1 MITVYHLSN
10 SRSERIIWLMEE
22 VQEPYEI
29 VRFQREGDGAAPAAM
44 REIHPLGKSPIIAD
58 DDLVLAESGAIVAYL
73 CDKFPQLAPAR
84 GSRDYASYL
93 YWLHFA
99 EGSAMGQFILEL
111 ATSGKLG
118 GEPMAN
124 ASRYAQRT
132 HLYLKHIDTTL
143 SDRPYIAGPTFTGAD
158 IIMTSCAAWMER
170 QPDKESY
177 PNIAKYLSR
186 IRERPAYQ
194 KAMAI
199 ANPPT

>member
-22 VQEPYEI
+22 LQEPYEI
-29 VRFQREGDGAAPAAM
+29 VRFQRGSDGAAPAAM
-44 REIHPLGKSPIIAD
+44 KEIHPLGKSPIIRD
-58 DDLVLAESGAIVAYL
+58 GDLVLAESGAIVEYL
-73 CDKFPQLAPAR
+73 CDKYPKFTPSR

-99 EGSAMGQFILEL
+99 EGSAMGQLILEL
-111 ATSGKLG
+111 VTSGKLG
-118 GEPMAN
+118 DEPMAN

-132 HLYLKHIDTTL
+132 RLYLKHIDTAL
-143 SDRPYIAGPTFTGAD
+143 SGQPYIVGQTFTGAD
-158 IIMTSCAAWMER
+158 VVMASCAAWVER
-170 QPDKESY
+170 QPDKDSY

-186 IRERPAYQ
+186 IGERPAHR

-199 ANPPT
+199 ANPPA